1 MDILQYINKMNRL
14 YGNDPTPVRFNTQ
27 QYLQGGRV
35 GYKLGG
41 NEIIAAYNKAA
52 ELAGGNPSIEQVRA
66 ATGKKPNIYRVRE
79 ILDKANLTL
88 SKPRGGL
95 KEEVLKVYVELKEK
109 LGRLPTSA
117 EIDEKTK
124 GLSKMKDANQRKSV
138 ITDYLNKEKL
148 PYTISEAGR
157 TSEARAKAAE
167 TLKAKEFPRKGQ
179 PRKTPEDKR
188 LYDLAKTEADIERD
202 PKRVKRAIADVQK
215 GTGIDV
221 HHPYPKSEYE
231 SLRRLMPLD
240 KDVNRAAIKGLELER
255 DKLKIEPFKN
265 KRRLNE
271 INALMKKARKDLR
284 KVPGGKGTLAFPIKD
299 EAGKITKWV
308 GIDTSKTY
316 GGLNKSDLVDLD
328 FKNVDA
334 TTKAKLV
341 QAATGTKKPGAWNL
355 IKKGGRW
362 LFGPVEMGML
372 PLFLAG
378 EGLYANYANKRDL
391 KKALDKIP
399 ISKMPQY
406 KKDLI
411 LEGYRQ
417 EARDIGDVGLETYAI
432 DKPNVSGALEKIG
445 FGDTKEFMDLSG
457 KAITG
462 VREVEA
468 AEEAER
474 YRKLYPEAQKEKF
487 DVSKPMFKS
496 GGKVGYDNYL
506 PDIDD
511 DK

>member
-1 MDILQYINKMNRL
+1 MNRL
-14 YGNDPTPVRFNTQ
+14 YGNEPTPVRFNTQ

-66 ATGKKPNIYRVRE
+66 ATGGKPNIYRVRE

-109 LGRLPTSA
+109 LGRLPTSV

-148 PYTISEAGR
+148 PYTVSEAGR
-157 TSEARAKAAE
+157 TPEARAKAAE
-167 TLKAKEFPRKGQ
+167 TLKAKEFPRLGQ

-221 HHPYPKSEYE
+221 HHPYPKNEYE

-240 KDVNRAAIKGLELER
+240 KNVNRAAIKGLELER
-255 DKLKIEPFKN
+255 DKLKTEPFKN

-284 KVPGGKGTLAFPIKD
+284 KIPGGKGTLAFPIKD

-316 GGLNKSDLVDLD
+316 GGLKKSDLVDLD

-341 QAATGTKKPGAWNL
+341 QAATGANKPGAWNL

-372 PLFLAG
+372 PLFLAA

-391 KKALDKIP
+391 KKALDQIP
-399 ISKMPQY
+399 NSEIPQY

-445 FGDTKEFMDLSG
+445 LGDKKQMMDLSG
-457 KAITG
+457 RLISG
-462 VREVEA
+462 VREEEA
-468 AEEAER
+468 AEKVATEQRIKEAMEKQ
-474 YRKLYPEAQKEKF
+474 RKR
-487 DVSKPMFKS
+487 
-496 GGKVGYDNYL
+496 
-506 PDIDD
+506 
-511 DK
+511 